1 MGRTIRINGIDVPVI
16 EDEMTG
22 ADIKRAAGVPADR
35 VLIQQEQ
42 DRNTIVPD
50 AQRVRVADGGVFA
63 HHARHSK
70 ASAARAGGEPG
81 QPAGAAT
88 SGGEPGQLAGAATSG
103 DRAATASAGVR
114 SGR

>member
-16 EDEMTG
+16 EDEMSG
-22 ADIKRAAGVPADR
+22 ADIKRAAGIPADR

-70 ASAARAGGEPG
+70 AGAARIGREPGRQGGAAKPGGRVARAG
-81 QPAGAAT
+81 
-88 SGGEPGQLAGAATSG
+88 
-103 DRAATASAGVR
+103 AGVR